1 MNTRMLEPVYLCRRH
16 ANDLRANPLRNLIKG
31 RNFIMEDI
39 TFKKVKK
46 IIQDEF
52 PYCNCF
58 GSEYSYLATLNDTTQ
73 KIMRALT
80 ESSRV
85 ELPVIVK
92 IAEELKE
99 LITAADS
106 ILTLFAFSP
115 HIFLQED
122 KLEERKK
129 EAERIGFG
137 LRKIKESIFSA

>member
-1 MNTRMLEPVYLCRRH
+1 
-16 ANDLRANPLRNLIKG
+16 
-31 RNFIMEDI
+31 MEDI

-85 ELPVIVK
+85 EPDVSDDFCGDCGSKFEPGESKIYSGNSAVYGEYFPK
-92 IAEELKE
+92 SETPICEKCSEKRYEKHIAEY
-99 LITAADS
+99 
-106 ILTLFAFSP
+106 
-115 HIFLQED
+115 
-122 KLEERKK
+122 
-129 EAERIGFG
+129 
-137 LRKIKESIFSA
+137 ESKNSR